1 MRISDIIPPGYEDV
15 LGASVAA
22 TAVNNPD
29 KLPSSNCTNCQRD
42 FISDEALVMKGCEG
56 GRVLLQGPGLAWF
69 YACDILQ
76 HWQQAIL
83 EKKGRKSHEV
93 FMGSPSLTEQLQR
106 CHQMTSFLFHSL
118 Y

>member
-1 MRISDIIPPGYEDV
+1 MRISVIVPPGYEDV

-56 GRVLLQGPGLAWF
+56 GRVLLQGPGVAWL
-69 YACDILQ
+69 YACDIGNRLF
-76 HWQQAIL
+76 
-83 EKKGRKSHEV
+83 KGRREGRAMKFSWVVPPYQSNHRDV
-93 FMGSPSLTEQLQR
+93 IK
-106 CHQMTSFLFHSL
+106 
-118 Y
+118 